1 MNIDKNIVKMT
12 KIVKMKKI
20 VYFASAVLLVL
31 SSCTNEIGEESFVD
45 KTNSISFDA
54 YAYKTRAANYVN
66 GDVSNST
73 EMRDG
78 SFGVVGY
85 TTIDNRLY
93 LGTINK
99 AIEQEWNSSSE
110 AWDYAAP
117 AELKYWPSCS
127 MNFYAYFPYSAS
139 DDVFASTDNEADQ
152 PVMTIKNESGNQD
165 VLFASHRGVS
175 QTDKVGLNFKHA
187 FSKIKS
193 LTIQVNA
200 EYVEVEVSKV
210 KFLNTS
216 TKGKIKVN
224 NAGNASYE
232 TTENDEPR
240 SFDLTPQTITKANIN
255 GVDLFGNEDNG
266 YVFATNDAL
275 EHYVTGTGKDM
286 WDGNKASLS
295 EGTLSESDFICME
308 LTCKVKAANH
318 YLVGS
323 ERSYGTM
330 YIPMRG
336 TGANSEN
343 ISELLAGRRYSY
355 KVVMAS
361 NVGYDNN
368 GDPIMLAPI
377 RFAVNGVAGWDD
389 VTVTITL

>member
-1 MNIDKNIVKMT
+1 MNIDRN
-12 KIVKMKKI
+12 IVKMKKI

-45 KTNSISFDA
+45 KTNAISFDA
-54 YAYKTRAANYVN
+54 YAYKTRAARYVN
-66 GDVSNST
+66 GDVNDIDA
-73 EMRDG
+73 MRGG

-85 TTIDNRLY
+85 TTIDHRLY
-93 LGTINK
+93 LGRADK
-99 AIEQEWNSSSE
+99 AIEQKWNSN

-139 DDVFASTDNEADQ
+139 GDVFASTDNVDDQ
-152 PVMTIKNESGNQD
+152 PVMTITNESGNQD

-193 LTIQVNA
+193 LTIQVDA

-232 TTENDEPR
+232 PADNDEPR
-240 SFDLTPQTITKANIN
+240 SFDLTPQTITKANDN
-255 GVDLFGNEDNG
+255 GVELFGNNANG

-295 EGTLSESDFICME
+295 EGTLSGSNFICME

-323 ERSYGTM
+323 ESGYGTV

-336 TGANSEN
+336 TGSNSEN
-343 ISELLAGRRYSY
+343 ISELLAGRRYTY

-377 RFAVNGVAGWDD
+377 RFAVNEVAGWGD

>member
-1 MNIDKNIVKMT
+1 
-12 KIVKMKKI
+12 MKKI

-45 KTNSISFDA
+45 KTNAISFDA

-66 GDVSNST
+66 GDVNNST
-73 EMRDG
+73 AMRDG
-78 SFGVVGY
+78 RFGVVGY
-85 TTIDNRLY
+85 TTNDNRLY
-93 LGTINK
+93 LGTTNK
-99 AIEQEWNSSSE
+99 AIEQKWNSS

-139 DDVFASTDNEADQ
+139 GDVFASTDNVDDQ
-152 PVMTIKNESGNQD
+152 PVMTITNESGSQD

-193 LTIQVNA
+193 LTIQVDA

-232 TTENDEPR
+232 TTDNEPR
-240 SFDLTPQTITKANIN
+240 SFDLSTPQTITKANTD
-255 GVDLFGNEDNG
+255 GVELFGNDANG

-275 EHYVTGTGKDM
+275 EHYVTGTGKKM
-286 WDGNKASLS
+286 WDGNKGSLS
-295 EGTLSESDFICME
+295 GGTLSESNFICME
-308 LTCKVKAANH
+308 LTCKVKAADH

-343 ISELLAGRRYSY
+343 ISELLAGRRYIY
-355 KVVMAS
+355 KVIMS
-361 NVGYDNN
+361 GNVGYDNN

-377 RFAVNGVAGWDD
+377 RFAVNEVAGWDD

>member
-1 MNIDKNIVKMT
+1 
-12 KIVKMKKI
+12 MKKI

-45 KTNSISFDA
+45 KTNAISFDA

-73 EMRDG
+73 AMRDG
-78 SFGVVGY
+78 RFGVVGY
-85 TTIDNRLY
+85 TTNDNRLY
-93 LGTINK
+93 LGSTGK
-99 AIEQEWNSSSE
+99 AIAQEWNSSSN
-110 AWDYAAP
+110 AWDYAAST
-117 AELKYWPSCS
+117 ELKYWPSCS

-139 DDVFASTDNEADQ
+139 GDVFASSDASGD
-152 PVMTIKNESGNQD
+152 VMTITNESGSQD

-193 LTIQVNA
+193 LTIQVDA
-200 EYVEVEVSKV
+200 EYVEVEVSKIE
-210 KFLNTS
+210 FLNTS

-232 TTENDEPR
+232 TTGSDETR
-240 SFDLTPQTITKANIN
+240 SFDLSATPQTITKNDAN
-255 GVDLFGNEDNG
+255 GVELFGNEDNG
-266 YVFATNDAL
+266 YVFATNATL
-275 EHYVTGTGKDM
+275 EHYVTGTGKTM
-286 WDGNKASLS
+286 WDGNKGSLS
-295 EGTLSESDFICME
+295 GGTLSGSNFICMK
-308 LTCKVKAANH
+308 LTCKVKAADH

-323 ERSYGTM
+323 ESDYGMM

-343 ISELLAGRRYSY
+343 ISEFLAGRRYIY
-355 KVVMAS
+355 KVIMAS
-361 NVGYDNN
+361 NVGYKDN
-368 GDPIMLAPI
+368 GDPIQLAPI
-377 RFAVNGVAGWDD
+377 RFAVNEVAGWDD